1 MWRVHNNDKYEDAEP
16 STVLEHP
23 TLGAIGWI
31 SVARHASSRGDDS
44 MWEIELDIN
53 EFGMYINEIYCGA
66 LHEARKR
73 LCTIAEVELKA
84 KMEEM
89 ELLREQVLSQLDILR
104 DTIVI
109 EDHKES

>member
-1 MWRVHNNDKYEDAEP
+1 MWRVHNNEKYEGAEP

-31 SVARHASSRGDDS
+31 SVARHASSRGNDS
-44 MWEIELDIN
+44 MWEIELDIG
-53 EFGMYINEIYCGA
+53 EFGMYVNEIYTGP

-73 LCTIAEVELKA
+73 LCTMAEVELKV

-89 ELLREQVLSQLDILR
+89 TLLREQMLAQLDILK

-109 EDHKES
+109 EEPPTE